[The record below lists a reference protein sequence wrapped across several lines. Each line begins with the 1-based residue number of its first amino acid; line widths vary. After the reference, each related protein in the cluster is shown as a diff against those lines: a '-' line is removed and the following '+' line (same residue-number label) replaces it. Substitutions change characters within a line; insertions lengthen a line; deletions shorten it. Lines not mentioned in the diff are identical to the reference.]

1 MAACLIACAG
11 PPSPPAPRSIRITTG
26 PPAGALSAAG
36 EALASAYRAEL
47 PDLAPEVLT
56 SLGTVENVEVLER
69 GQVELGFSFAN
80 VAYAAFVGQLPG
92 QTAPFP
98 RLRAIALL
106 QRSPV
111 HFLVGPR
118 SEVHRIEDLRGKK
131 ASFGYPGS
139 GTALTVELLLRAF
152 GLDPD
157 KIATPTQQLDAE
169 IAGLLAGRVAALF
182 VPGTPPAAPVQ
193 AALAGGGR
201 LLPLQGPPI
210 EGLLQEY
217 PFYSAMT
224 IPADAYRGLSTPV
237 LTIGVNAVL
246 LCRADLAD
254 DLVYRLTKALYE
266 APAGRA
272 VDPALAQWLDVS
284 VGAATPI
291 PLHPGAARYY
301 RERELFP

>member
-1 MAACLIACAG
+1 MACSEPL
-11 PPSPPAPRSIRITTG
+11 PPSVPRAIRITTG

-36 EALASAYRAEL
+36 EALASAYRAAL

-56 SLGTVENVEVLER
+56 SLGTVENVGVLEH
-69 GQVELGFSFAN
+69 GQVDVGFSFAN

-92 QTAPFP
+92 QAAPFS

-111 HFLVGPR
+111 NFLVGPR
-118 SEVHRIEDLRGKK
+118 SVVRTIEDLRGRK

-139 GTALTVELLLRAF
+139 GTNLTVELLLRAF
-152 GLDPD
+152 GLDPNAL
-157 KIATPTQQLDAE
+157 ATPTLPLDEE
-169 IAGLLAGRVAALF
+169 IAGLLAGRLDALF
-182 VPGTPPAAPVQ
+182 VPGTAPSSPVQ

-201 LLPLQGPPI
+201 LLPLQGTPI
-210 EGLLQEY
+210 DQMLRQY
-217 PFYSAMT
+217 PFYSAMV
-224 IPADAYRGLSTPV
+224 IPADAYRELSIPV
-237 LTIGVNAVL
+237 VTIGVNAVL
-246 LCRADLAD
+246 LCRVDLAD

-266 APAGRA
+266 APDGAA
-272 VDPALAQWLDVS
+272 VDPALAQWLDAS

-301 RERELFP
+301 RERELSP